1 MPMRKARFL
10 YLCLLFSSVVH
21 PARATDEARR
31 EARSRVLRVCA
42 DPANLPYS
50 NDREQGFEN
59 EIARFLARELHASLS
74 YTWWAQRR
82 GFLRNTLNAGLCDV
96 VIGVP
101 LGLEQA
107 RVTEPYYRSSFAL
120 VTRRDRHL
128 GDLRSLDDARLRELK
143 IGVPLAG
150 DDGANPAPAHAL
162 SRRGIVSNVTG
173 FSLWGEYERKIPA
186 AVEAVAQGTL
196 DVALLWGPL
205 AGAGA
210 KKSPEPL
217 TVRLLNEQQDAG
229 IPLAFSMAMAVREND
244 APLAAELNAV
254 IRRRRPALQQIL
266 RSAGVP
272 LLELEPKNR
281 EPHHARP

>member
-1 MPMRKARFL
+1 MRKAL
-10 YLCLLFSSVVH
+10 SLVWCLVCCGLVY
-21 PARATDEARR
+21 PARATDRVPR
-31 EARSRVLRVCA
+31 EVRPRVLRVCA

-59 EIARFLARELHASLS
+59 EIARFLARDLHATLS

-96 VIGVP
+96 VLGVP
-101 LGLEQA
+101 VGLERA
-107 RVTEPYYRSSFAL
+107 LLTEPYYRSSFAF
-120 VTRRDRHL
+120 VTRRDRQL

-162 SRRGIVSNVTG
+162 SRRGIVSNVIG
-173 FSLWGEYERKIPA
+173 FSLWGEYERKLPA
-186 AVEAVAQGTL
+186 AVEAVERRTL

-205 AGAGA
+205 AGASA

-229 IPLAFSMAMAVREND
+229 IPLAFSIAMAVREGD
-244 APLAAELNAV
+244 APLAAELNGV
-254 IRRRRPALQQIL
+254 IRRRRAALNQIL

-281 EPHHARP
+281 EPHHVRP

>member
-1 MPMRKARFL
+1 MRKAL
-10 YLCLLFSSVVH
+10 SLCWSLVCCGVVY
-21 PARATDEARR
+21 PARATGDVKR
-31 EARSRVLRVCA
+31 EVRPRELRVCA

-59 EIARFLARELHASLS
+59 QIASFLAHELHATLS

-101 LGLEQA
+101 VGLERAQL
-107 RVTEPYYRSSFAL
+107 TEPYYRSSFAF

-162 SRRGIVSNVTG
+162 SRRGMVSNVIG

-186 AVEAVAQGTL
+186 AVEAVVQRTL

-205 AGAGA
+205 AGASA

-217 TVRLLNEQQDAG
+217 TVRLLNEQRDAG
-229 IPLAFSMAMAVREND
+229 IPLAFSIAMAVRESD

-254 IRRRRPALQQIL
+254 IRRRRAALNQIL

-272 LLELEPKNR
+272 LLDLEPQNR

>member
-1 MPMRKARFL
+1 MKKFL
-10 YLCLLFSSVVH
+10 SFCWCLVCCGAVV
-21 PARATDEARR
+21 PARATENVKR
-31 EARSRVLRVCA
+31 EVRPRVLRVCA

-59 EIARFLARELHASLS
+59 EIARFLARELHATLS

-82 GFLRNTLNAGLCDV
+82 GFLRNTLNAGLCEV

-101 LGLEQA
+101 VGLEHA

-120 VTRRDRHL
+120 VARRDRQL
-128 GDLRSLDDARLRELK
+128 ADLRSLDDPRLRELK

-162 SRRGIVSNVTG
+162 SRRGIVSNVIG
-173 FSLWGEYERKIPA
+173 FSLWGEYERKLPA
-186 AVEAVAQGTL
+186 AVEAVERGTL

-205 AGAGA
+205 AGASA
-210 KKSPEPL
+210 KKSREPL

-229 IPLAFSMAMAVREND
+229 IPLAFSIAMAVRESD
-244 APLAAELNAV
+244 APLAAELNAL
-254 IRRRRPALQQIL
+254 IRRRHATLNQIL

-281 EPHHARP
+281 EPYHARP

>member
-1 MPMRKARFL
+1 MKKALTFAC
-10 YLCLLFSSVVH
+10 CLVCCGVVH
-21 PARATDEARR
+21 PARATDQAQAEVRPR
-31 EARSRVLRVCA
+31 QLRVCA

-50 NDREQGFEN
+50 NDRQQGFEN
-59 EIARFLARELHASLS
+59 EIARFLAHELHASLS

-96 VIGVP
+96 VIGAPV
-101 LGLEQA
+101 GLERA
-107 RVTEPYYRSSFAL
+107 LLTEPYYRSSFAF

-128 GDLRSLDDARLRELK
+128 GDLHSLDDVRLRELK

-162 SRRGIVSNVTG
+162 SRRGIVSNVIG

-186 AVEAVAQGTL
+186 AVEAVEQRRL

-205 AGAGA
+205 AGASA

-217 TVRLLNEQQDAG
+217 TVRILDEQQDAG
-229 IPLAFSMAMAVREND
+229 IPLAFSIAMAVRESD

-254 IRRRRPALQQIL
+254 IRRRHVALNQIL